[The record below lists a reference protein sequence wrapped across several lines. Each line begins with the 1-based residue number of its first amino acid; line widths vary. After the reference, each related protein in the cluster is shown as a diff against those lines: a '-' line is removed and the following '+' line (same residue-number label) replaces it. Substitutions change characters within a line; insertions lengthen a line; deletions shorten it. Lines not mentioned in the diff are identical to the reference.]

1 MDPETYRFFRGA
13 MFGNNA
19 GVIAW
24 ALLLFMVAQLVER
37 I

>member
-1 MDPETYRFFRGA
+1 MDKETERFVCGA
-13 MFGNNA
+13 LCGLIA

-24 ALLLFMVAQLVER
+24 AMLIFMVAMLAER

>member
-1 MDPETYRFFRGA
+1 MDPETERFIRGA
-13 MFGNNA
+13 TVGLIA

-24 ALLLFMVAQLVER
+24 ALLLFMVLQLVDR